1 MRKRKSIAPISNR
14 LKQVRSELILKLG
27 LIYKNNRTESEFWSK
42 LSMTKSGESKYLFND
57 YFNICMIKLASF
69 FHYFIFFL
77 SFCFFFFSFS
87 FFFSF
92 CCCKDYHLEFPTV
105 GDILFQMKILA
116 NIKEKEI

>member
-1 MRKRKSIAPISNR
+1 MRKRKSSAPISNWQ
-14 LKQVRSELILKLG
+14 KQVRSELILKLG

-69 FHYFIFFL
+69 FLYLIFFL
-77 SFCFFFFSFS
+77 SFSV

-92 CCCKDYHLEFPTV
+92 CCCKDYHLEFTIV
-105 GDILFQMKILA
+105 GDILFQMTILA

>member
-1 MRKRKSIAPISNR
+1 MRKRKSTAPISNW

-69 FHYFIFFL
+69 FLCFIFFL
-77 SFCFFFFSFS
+77 SFFFFF